1 MEFGLSEDQRI
12 FEEAIRRF
20 VEDQVPLDR
29 VRELAETGQGFDE
42 AIWRGLGELGA
53 LGVLVPE
60 EHGGSGL
67 SFFDAALIAEAL
79 GRGAVPAPFLGSAVL
94 APVALTVAGTPAQ
107 KEEWLPRIASGECKV
122 GVAVTE
128 LASGARDQAG
138 VTLSGGTLNGRS
150 LFVLDALSAD
160 LFLIAAGPNNLAL
173 VPRDAAG
180 LSIEEMPTVDRTRGI
195 AELVL
200 ENVRTNNLLGGQ
212 DGAGEAIRRMLDA
225 GRVALAADTLGAA
238 EVMVQRAVAYA
249 MERKQFGRPIG
260 SFQAVKHMC
269 AEMVAE
275 LEPARS
281 LVWYAAAAQDA
292 VPEEAHVVACH
303 AKAHLSEIARDIA
316 NTATLVHGGMG
327 FTDLMGL
334 HYWYKRIMLN
344 RQMLGGPER
353 VRREAAVAQGWAA

>member
-12 FEEAIRRF
+12 FEDAIRRF
-20 VEDQVPLDR
+20 VEDQAPLDR
-29 VRELAETGQGFDE
+29 VRELAEDGTGFDE
-42 AIWRGLGELGA
+42 TIWRALGDLGA

-79 GRGAVPAPFLGSAVL
+79 GRGAVPAPFLGSAVM
-94 APVALTVAGTPAQ
+94 APVALAAAGTPAQ
-107 KEEWLPRIASGECKV
+107 KQEWLPRIASGECKV
-122 GVAVTE
+122 GIAVAEVT
-128 LASGARDQAG
+128 GARDQAG

-160 LFLIAAGPNNLAL
+160 LFLIAAGPDNLAL

-180 LSIEEMPTVDRTRGI
+180 LSVEEMPTVDRTRGI

-200 ENVRTNNLLGGQ
+200 DNVRTNNLLGGQ
-212 DGAGEAIRRMLDA
+212 DAAGEAIRRMIDA

-238 EVMVQRAVAYA
+238 ETMVQRAVAYA

-275 LEPARS
+275 LEPGRS

-303 AKAHLSEIARDIA
+303 AKSHLSEIARDIA

-334 HYWYKRIMLN
+334 HYWYKRIMVN
-344 RQMLGGPER
+344 RQMLGGPDR
-353 VRREAAVAQGWAA
+353 VRHEAAVAQGWAA